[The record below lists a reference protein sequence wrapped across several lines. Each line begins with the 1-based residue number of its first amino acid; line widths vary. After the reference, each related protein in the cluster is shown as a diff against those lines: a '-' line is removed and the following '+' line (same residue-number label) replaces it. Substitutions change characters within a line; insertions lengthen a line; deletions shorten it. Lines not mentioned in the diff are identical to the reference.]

1 MSEENMKQ
9 KIRLLVVLGS
19 GGHTTEMI
27 NIVKNL
33 DEEKYGPKTYLY
45 SSTDIMSKSKAE
57 SLLNQDD
64 VRISIFKNI
73 LYFNK
78 VVEDLILKNIKMRL
92 QIIFESI

>member
-9 KIRLLVVLGS
+9 EIRLLVVLGS

-45 SSTDIMSKSKAE
+45 SSTDDISKNKAE
-57 SLLNQDD
+57 SIFSNEDD
-64 VRISIFKNI
+64 VRISIIKNI
-73 LYFNK
+73 F
-78 VVEDLILKNIKMRL
+78 IL
-92 QIIFESI
+92 F